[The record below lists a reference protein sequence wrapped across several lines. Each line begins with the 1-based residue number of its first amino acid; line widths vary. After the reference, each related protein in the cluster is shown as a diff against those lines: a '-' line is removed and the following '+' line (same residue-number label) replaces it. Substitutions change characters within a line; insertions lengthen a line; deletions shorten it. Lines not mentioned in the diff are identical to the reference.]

1 MLQHSGSKRSV
12 STKAE
17 SKGPSTQ
24 ETKSVRMAKQRKPR
38 PATRNLVR
46 WSCKSFL
53 FLPPSLSCK
62 YSSASPQ
69 GKSQLGQGPHHC
81 SNSVGGCHS
90 FCSVKVRTSRGMK
103 FRAVGPRCRCSA
115 TFFGVLLLIIR
126 VSLRLASPKPC
137 FLIFSSCIG
146 LHESLS
152 LTLPKRRR
160 TNAFSWLSSL
170 PVIRPG

>member
-1 MLQHSGSKRSV
+1 
-12 STKAE
+12 
-17 SKGPSTQ
+17 
-24 ETKSVRMAKQRKPR
+24 MAKQRKPR
-38 PATRNLVR
+38 PATRALVR

-53 FLPPSLSCK
+53 FLSPPLSCK
-62 YSSASPQ
+62 YSSASLQ
-69 GKSQLGQGPHHC
+69 GKSQLGQGPQHC
-81 SNSVGGCHS
+81 VKSVGRCPCY
-90 FCSVKVRTSRGMK
+90 CSIKVRTSRGMK
-103 FRAVGPRCRCSA
+103 SRMVGPRCRCSA

-160 TNAFSWLSSL
+160 TNAFSWLSNL